1 MMETVIQV
9 RLPKAIVK
17 EIEML
22 VEKGFYSNK
31 SEVMRDAARRLFI
44 EKHIGIIPN
53 TGDSVKEIRELRK
66 RLTKEDL
73 AMDKVNA
80 LIKK

>member
-80 LIKK
+80 LIH

>member
-1 MMETVIQV
+1 MIETVIQV

-80 LIKK
+80 LIH

>member
-1 MMETVIQV
+1 METVIQV

>member
-9 RLPKAIVK
+9 RLPKALVK
-17 EIEML
+17 EIDQL
-22 VEKGFYSNK
+22 VEKGMYSNK

-53 TGDSVKEIRELRK
+53 TGDSVKEIREIRK
-66 RLTKEDL
+66 KLTKEDL
-73 AMDKVNA
+73 AMDKLNA
-80 LIKK
+80 LIK

>member
-1 MMETVIQV
+1 METVIQV

-80 LIKK
+80 LIH